1 MKLSKLL
8 KTLDAVKA
16 SVELL
21 RGSGVRIPNKLDKN
35 LAIADSIVSELK
47 NTESSSSR
55 KPSTK
60 SAE

>member
-21 RGSGVRIPNKLDKN
+21 RSSGVRIPNKLDKN
-35 LAIADSIVSELK
+35 LVIADSIVSELK